1 MTFVSCGWYLY
12 TLFCYIHKNN
22 FNLTPLLLLVGLIIY
37 TSTDPTVSKTL
48 KNFDIFLKNNTI
60 GVLKVSMNT
69 EDHITYYHSSG
80 GLETQNSSCLDW
92 LSCLHKYQI
101 PRNRTWSH
109 NRHLRKFQPEISPF
123 KEPELT
129 RNTTIGQL
137 DI

>member
-92 LSCLHKYQI
+92 LNYLHKYPNTQKSYLI
-101 PRNRTWSH
+101 PLFPCRGVPM
-109 NRHLRKFQPEISPF
+109 LG
-123 KEPELT
+123 L
-129 RNTTIGQL
+129 GQKKKAPTVKR
-137 DI
+137 

>member
-69 EDHITYYHSSG
+69 EDHITYYHSSEA
-80 GLETQNSSCLDW
+80 LEIQNSSFIDW

-109 NRHLRKFQPEISPF
+109 KRHLRKFQPEISPF

>member
-1 MTFVSCGWYLY
+1 MTFVSCLWYLY

-80 GLETQNSSCLDW
+80 GLETQNSSCLD
-92 LSCLHKYQI
+92 
-101 PRNRTWSH
+101 
-109 NRHLRKFQPEISPF
+109 
-123 KEPELT
+123 
-129 RNTTIGQL
+129 
-137 DI
+137 